1 MIGQPAVLVLPGALA
16 GVAGGIFLAD
26 AGAGVPELVALLA
39 AGCLVAALVA
49 AAVRARPAL
58 LAVPVA
64 AITVGAVVGA
74 WRAPTAQPP
83 TGPGT
88 VAGAV
93 GDTEWVV
100 DGTLA
105 DDPRLRPQNAQ
116 AVLERIALS
125 TADDSQGEA
134 RPARGVAGKV
144 LAWLPRSVE
153 LKAGDRIRFTAR
165 LDEPQDFD
173 GFAYRAYLARQGISA
188 VTRAYDVEVVG
199 REPRPVATVALG
211 LRAILLDG
219 LQRTVPEPAAALAAG
234 ILLGVRSGIDQEIED
249 SFTTSGLTHVV
260 AISGWNIAI
269 VAAVVGSLSTPLR
282 RRPGGRWI
290 SPVVMSATIG
300 FYVLLTGAGPSVVR
314 AALMAGAM
322 LVARVGGSRAHA
334 ASALMLAALIM
345 LVAAPA
351 VLWDVGFQLS
361 LLATAGLII
370 AAEPIAARLSR
381 WPRILRDP
389 ISLTLA
395 AQITTLPVILFN
407 FDRLSLIAPLANVLV
422 VPLVPVVMLAA
433 ALAAIIG
440 ALHAAVTVPLVGD
453 ALVWSVGGAAW
464 LYVSAMI
471 AAAAVTSTVPYAA
484 VDVSVPAWL
493 AIAYYPALAIGWLAV
508 PRVGAKREQRAV
520 TYDLEPIPI
529 SAGRSARAALA
540 HTVLAAVGVVARRL
554 ARPLPLG
561 GATLLVLAAIG
572 LARAPDGRLHL
583 VTLDVG
589 QGDAILIETPSGK
602 TILVDGGPHPDLTLR
617 RLADELPLQA
627 WTLDVVILTHPH
639 EDHVAGL
646 VEVLRRYAVGTVL
659 EAGRHYDS
667 ATYPRFLAEVA
678 ADGADLVRARAG
690 QRLEIGDG
698 VTFEVLYPSAADAA
712 APLPE
717 GDVNNA
723 SVVGVLRFGAFSA
736 LLTGDAELPVERLL
750 IGRDALQPVTVLKV
764 GHHGSHSST
773 SPALLAAVQ
782 PAIATISTGVDNEYG
797 HPAPETLQALAGQ
810 PGVTVY
816 RTDQH
821 GTVDVV
827 TDGRTVSVETDR
839 GAGRA
844 SALLTHQAASA
855 VTIAAWPSR
864 PSPPPAS
871 CSSTSAYRKASWS
884 TARVSRTSPQRPR
897 DWSPPPASRWMWP
910 SSRSPPCS
918 TTSTSCRHGEAAA
931 GTERWVRHT

>member
-1 MIGQPAVLVLPGALA
+1 MIARPAVLVLPGALA

-26 AGAGVPELVALLA
+26 AGAGLPDLVALLT

-49 AAVRARPAL
+49 AALRARPAL

-88 VAGAV
+88 VAASV
-93 GDTEWVV
+93 GDTEWVLA
-100 DGTLA
+100 GTLT
-105 DDPRLRPQNAQ
+105 DDPRLRPENAQ
-116 AVLERIALS
+116 AVLDRIALAAPDTS
-125 TADDSQGEA
+125 AGGP
-134 RPARGVAGKV
+134 RPARTVAGKL

-188 VTRAYDVEVVG
+188 VARVYELEVVG
-199 REPRPVATVALG
+199 REPNPVATVALG
-211 LRAILLDG
+211 LRAVLLDG

-269 VAAVVGSLSTPLR
+269 VAAAVGSLSTPLR

-290 SPVVMSATIG
+290 SPVVMSAAIG

-322 LVARVGGSRAHA
+322 LVARVGGSRSHA

-370 AAEPIAARLSR
+370 AAEPIAARLAG
-381 WPRILRDP
+381 WPAILREP

-407 FDRLSLIAPLANVLV
+407 FDRLSLIAPLANVIV
-422 VPLVPVVMLAA
+422 VPLVPLVMLAA
-433 ALAAIIG
+433 ALAAVVG
-440 ALHAAVTVPLVGD
+440 ALHAAVTLPVVGD
-453 ALVWSVGGAAW
+453 ALVWLVGGAAW

-471 AAAAVTSTVPYAA
+471 AAAGVTSAFPYAA

-493 AIAYYPALAIGWLAV
+493 AIAYYPALAIGWLVA
-508 PRVGAKREQRAV
+508 RRARAKHEQRPV
-520 TYDLEPIPI
+520 TDDLEPIAT
-529 SAGRSARAALA
+529 STGRSGRSRAQ
-540 HTVLAAVGVVARRL
+540 TVTAAAGVVARRL
-554 ARPLPLG
+554 VRPLPLSC
-561 GATLLVLAAIG
+561 ATLLVLTAFA

-583 VTLDVG
+583 ITLDVG
-589 QGDAILIETPSGK
+589 QGDAILVESPSGK

-617 RLADELPLQA
+617 RLAEELPLQA
-627 WTLDVVILTHPH
+627 WTLDVVILSHPH

-646 VEVLRRYAVGTVL
+646 VEVLRRYEVGTVL
-659 EAGRHYDS
+659 EAGHPYDS

-678 ADGADLVRARAG
+678 ADGAQLVLARTG
-690 QRLEIGDG
+690 QRVDIGDG
-698 VTFEVLYPSAADAA
+698 VTFEVLYPSAVDAA

-717 GDVNNA
+717 GDINNA
-723 SVVGVLRFGAFSA
+723 SVVGVLRFGGFSA

-750 IGRDALQPVTVLKV
+750 IGRDALQPVTMLKV

-773 SPALLAAVQ
+773 SPALLAAVR
-782 PAIATISTGVDNEYG
+782 PMIATISTGTGNAYG
-797 HPAPETLQALAGQ
+797 HPAPETLQALADA

-827 TDGRTVSVETDR
+827 SDGRNMSVETDR
-839 GAGRA
+839 GVGRA
-844 SALLTHQAASA
+844 SAVLSHHAAAA
-855 VTIAAWPSR
+855 VTIAAWPSLL
-864 PSPPPAS
+864 SPPPAS
-871 CSSTSAYRKASWS
+871 CSSTSVCPKASWS
-884 TARVSRTSPQRPR
+884 TAKVSRASPRRPLV
-897 DWSPPPASRWMWP
+897 WSPPPASRWMWP

-918 TTSTSCRHGEAAA
+918 TTSTSCRRGEAAA
-931 GTERWVRHT
+931 GTERSGRHT